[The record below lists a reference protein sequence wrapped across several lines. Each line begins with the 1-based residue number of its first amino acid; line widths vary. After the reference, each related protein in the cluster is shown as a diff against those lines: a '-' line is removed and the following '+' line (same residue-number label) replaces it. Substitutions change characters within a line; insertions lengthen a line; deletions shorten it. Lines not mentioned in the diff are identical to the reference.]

1 MQVLLLHCVAPPS
14 SSIVRP
20 ALQRCKVCLS
30 ATSAPSYLLPT
41 HSKLSTSMRAWPARD
56 RITLARSRGLQPS
69 NAFLKRNRASGRILG
84 DFGRDRSRFRPL
96 ALTGEIQVLLAAFTA
111 AVSASLAALSLQR
124 LAQRLHL
131 SLGCYHSKFG
141 AAPVDSASKKLGR
154 ADWCSG
160 AKRAIQ
166 APPRPNALLIQQRH
180 TPGPC
185 RGSV

>member
-69 NAFLKRNRASGRILG
+69 NAFLKQNRASGRILG
-84 DFGRDRSRFRPL
+84 DFGRDRSRFRGQIGANP
-96 ALTGEIQVLLAAFTA
+96 F
-111 AVSASLAALSLQR
+111 AALPEAKNAAHGAPSGPRTQELLPSAAYKCIDCRVQRCSCYRPPAAEILQGD
-124 LAQRLHL
+124 AN
-131 SLGCYHSKFG
+131 S
-141 AAPVDSASKKLGR
+141 DSG
-154 ADWCSG
+154 
-160 AKRAIQ
+160 
-166 APPRPNALLIQQRH
+166 
-180 TPGPC
+180 
-185 RGSV
+185 